1 MRTTKLYHLGLLSML
16 SSFSLGTTLP
26 VMNLLLLDKGLNL
39 STLALA
45 MGAYSLVVVI
55 TEIPSGLA
63 SDYFGRKACFLF
75 SKFASAV
82 GSLLLVF
89 GTSLAALALA
99 VLFLGLARAF
109 ISGSFEALAI
119 DWHNGTYGVQGL
131 HRITMLISVWDTIGL
146 SAGALASGFI
156 TTWFRQG
163 FPSSSGYDGNFVVSA
178 VLNLA
183 VFLFALVLVQEKR
196 IVSAEG
202 NREIGI
208 RPVFR
213 LITGNKLLALLLL
226 AAGATGFLLSSIEK
240 YWQPR
245 LVEIGNGSESTAIFL
260 GVLAFIG
267 FMSAL
272 IGAYASTKVMNRYP
286 KSVLGLYVILRL
298 VMVVSILVLSNVWHR
313 GPYTAAFGAFYLFLG
328 MVEVSGQVMTNSL
341 TPSHIRASVLSV
353 SSFFMQVGGLVASA
367 FAAVWLH
374 ATTQGIASVW
384 KASAVV
390 VLVVLLPLVVF
401 YGRWKDQVVP
411 K

>member
-1 MRTTKLYHLGLLSML
+1 MRTTKLYQLGMLFML

-89 GTSLAALALA
+89 GNSLVALALA

-119 DWHNGTYGVQGL
+119 DWHNDTYGVQGL

-156 TTWFRQG
+156 TTWVRRG
-163 FPSSSGYDGNFVVSA
+163 FPLSSGYDGNFLVSA

-183 VFLFALVLVQEKR
+183 VLLLALVLIHEKR
-196 IVSAEG
+196 IVSSEG
-202 NREIGI
+202 DREIGL

-213 LITGNKLLALLLL
+213 LIVGNKLLALLLL

-272 IGAYASTKVMNRYP
+272 VGAYASTKVMDRFP
-286 KSVLGLYVILRL
+286 KSVLGVYVVLRL
-298 VMVVSILVLSNVWHR
+298 VMVVSILALSSVWHQ

-341 TPSHIRASVLSV
+341 TPSHIRSSVLSV
-353 SSFFMQVGGLVASA
+353 SSFSMQVGGLVASA

-401 YGRWKDQVVP
+401 YRRWKDQVVP